1 MPNAPESTKANP
13 PPDRR
18 KDEVTVT
25 YNGVDKELPYQP
37 RAVVNSLLEQAM
49 NAFNVT
55 ENRHTMA
62 LFTTAGIEL
71 ALDAHLDGVVKPGDV
86 LVLRPSAVR
95 GGDVC

>member
-1 MPNAPESTKANP
+1 M
-13 PPDRR
+13 
-18 KDEVTVT
+18 T

-37 RAVVNSLLEQAM
+37 HSVVNALLEHAM

-71 ALDAHLDGVVKPGDV
+71 ALDAHLDSVVKPGDI

-95 GGDVC
+95 GGDAC